1 MIDQAATRLL
11 MTIVE
16 TPGGKI
22 TASVLDDF
30 YPRQGKQLMQANL
43 LAPLGDTFAAPLDLD
58 HGDEPLPLIWSGE
71 HGGFGYYNAAAV
83 WITVPPERL
92 TMFGV
97 NMPVLLARM
106 LAKMEIVGGAEPL
119 ALVPNAVWEIG
130 NVRLS
135 GRSKP
140 VPLWVARRLSDP
152 DCWSAF
158 VAATRLRPAPGL
170 RIVLSTTPAA
180 RLPKQMFDGHEI
192 VSAGDVADRAAGIA
206 VDPALLAARI
216 TNGSSQSDVPIA
228 VSADGGSVTVRGK
241 RYTFTG
247 QKHRTIIR
255 HLHEAWENGEPEC
268 LTEAVLEAAE
278 CANSVNTLTKAF
290 SGRKDWQEFIKVEGG
305 RCWIYC

>member
-1 MIDQAATRLL
+1 MIDQAAARLL
-11 MTIVE
+11 MTIAE

-22 TASVLDDF
+22 AASVLDDF
-30 YPRQGKQLMQANL
+30 YPRQGKQLMQTNL

-71 HGGFGYYNAAAV
+71 HGCFGYYNPAAV
-83 WITVPPERL
+83 WITVPPEKL

-106 LAKMEIVGGAEPL
+106 LAQMEVVGGAEPL
-119 ALVPNAVWEIG
+119 VLVPNAVWEIG
-130 NVRLS
+130 NVRLP

-140 VPLWVARRLSDP
+140 VPLWFALRLSDP
-152 DCWSAF
+152 DCWSAL
-158 VAATRLRPAPGL
+158 VAATRLRPAPRL

-180 RLPKQMFDGHEI
+180 RLPKQMFEGHEI
-192 VSAGDVADRAAGIA
+192 VSVGDVADHAAGIA

-216 TNGSSQSDVPIA
+216 TSGMSQPDTPI
-228 VSADGGSVTVRGK
+228 VMSADGGSITVRGK
-241 RYTFTG
+241 RYAFTG
-247 QKHRTIIR
+247 QKQRTIIR
-255 HLHEAWENGEPEC
+255 HLYEAWENGTSEC
-268 LTEAVLEAAE
+268 LTDAVLEAAE
-278 CANSVNTLTKAF
+278 YANSVNTLTKAF

>member
-1 MIDQAATRLL
+1 MIDQAAARLML
-11 MTIVE
+11 TIAE
-16 TPGGKI
+16 TPGAMIAGSMLI
-22 TASVLDDF
+22 DF
-30 YPRQGKQLMQANL
+30 HPRPGRQLMEANL
-43 LAPLGDTFAAPLDLD
+43 LMPQGETLAAPLDLD
-58 HGDEPLPLIWSGE
+58 HDDEPVRLIWSGE
-71 HGGFGYYNAAAV
+71 HGGYGYFNPAATWV
-83 WITVPPERL
+83 SVSSDSL
-92 TMFGV
+92 TMFSV

-106 LAKMEIVGGAEPL
+106 LAQLEVVGGAEPL
-119 ALVPNAVWEIG
+119 ALVPDAVWEIG
-130 NVRLS
+130 NVRLP

-170 RIVLSTTPAA
+170 RIVLSTTPTS
-180 RLPKQMFDGHEI
+180 RLQKQMFEGHEI
-192 VSAGDVADRAAGIA
+192 ISVGDVADHAAGIA

-216 TNGSSQSDVPIA
+216 TNGSPQADVPIA

-247 QKHRTIIR
+247 QKHRAIIR
-255 HLHEAWENGEPEC
+255 HLHDAWKNGEPEC

-305 RCWIYC
+305 RCWIQC

>member
-1 MIDQAATRLL
+1 MIDQAAAQLL
-11 MTIVE
+11 MTIAE

-22 TASVLDDF
+22 AASVLDDF
-30 YPRQGKQLMQANL
+30 HPRQGKQLMQSNL
-43 LAPLGDTFAAPLDLD
+43 LAPRGDTFAAPLDLD

-71 HGGFGYYNAAAV
+71 HGCFGYYNPAAV
-83 WITVPPERL
+83 WITVRPEKL
-92 TMFGV
+92 TIFGV

-106 LAKMEIVGGAEPL
+106 LAQMEIVGGAEPL
-119 ALVPNAVWEIG
+119 ALVPDAVWEIG
-130 NVRLS
+130 NVRLP

-170 RIVLSTTPAA
+170 RIVLSTTPTS
-180 RLPKQMFDGHEI
+180 RLQKQMFEGHEI
-192 VSAGDVADRAAGIA
+192 ISVGDVADHAAGIA

-216 TNGSSQSDVPIA
+216 TNGSPQADVSIA

-247 QKHRTIIR
+247 QKHRAIIR
-255 HLHEAWENGEPEC
+255 HLHDAWKNREPEC
-268 LTEAVLEAAE
+268 LTEAVLEAAD

-305 RCWIYC
+305 RCWIQF

>member
-1 MIDQAATRLL
+1 MIDQAAAQLL
-11 MTIVE
+11 MTIAE

-22 TASVLDDF
+22 AASVLDDF
-30 YPRQGKQLMQANL
+30 YPRQGKQLMQTNL
-43 LAPLGDTFAAPLDLD
+43 LAPRGDTFAAPLDLD

-71 HGGFGYYNAAAV
+71 HGCFGYYNPAAV
-83 WITVPPERL
+83 WITVSPERL
-92 TMFGV
+92 TMFSV

-106 LAKMEIVGGAEPL
+106 LAQMEVVGGAEPL
-119 ALVPNAVWEIG
+119 ALVPDAVWEIG
-130 NVRLS
+130 NVRLP

-152 DCWSAF
+152 DCWSAL

-192 VSAGDVADRAAGIA
+192 ISVGDVADHAAGIV

-247 QKHRTIIR
+247 QKHRAIIR
-255 HLHEAWENGEPEC
+255 HLHDAWKNGEAEC

-305 RCWIYC
+305 RCWIQC

>member
-1 MIDQAATRLL
+1 MIDQVAARLL
-11 MTIVE
+11 MTIAE
-16 TPGGKI
+16 TAGGKI
-22 TASVLDDF
+22 AASALDDF
-30 YPRQGKQLMQANL
+30 YPRQGKQLIQTNL
-43 LAPLGDTFAAPLDLD
+43 LAPLGNTFAAPLDLD

-71 HGGFGYYNAAAV
+71 HGCFGYYNPAGV
-83 WITVPPERL
+83 WITVPLESL
-92 TMFGV
+92 TMFSV

-140 VPLWVARRLSDP
+140 VPLWVARRLSDS

-170 RIVLSTTPAA
+170 RIVLSTTPTS
-180 RLPKQMFDGHEI
+180 RLPKQMFEGHEI
-192 VSAGDVADRAAGIA
+192 ISVGDVADRAAGIA

-216 TNGSSQSDVPIA
+216 TNGSPQADVPIA

-247 QKHRTIIR
+247 QKHRAIIR
-255 HLHEAWENGEPEC
+255 HLHDAWKNGEPEC

-305 RCWIYC
+305 RCWIQC